1 MCLCVRERETKRKRY
16 NYISVYKYVL
26 NQYRNLKNL
35 SLFCYCCYF
44 DIAIVCYVMFVFII
58 VNSSNY
64 IFKWITSFECGYLF
78 KYIWPFMGHIWRGPS
93 RLSARSVWQCEPDL
107 CQGKLFE
114 SVLSV
119 WTSFGP
125 GPSQNLASTEARV
138 WPKGGFWH
146 LLSSPRGL

>member
-26 NQYRNLKNL
+26 NQYRNFKNL

-78 KYIWPFMGHIWRGPS
+78 KYIWPFMGHIWR
-93 RLSARSVWQCEPDL
+93 
-107 CQGKLFE
+107 E

-119 WTSFGP
+119 WASFGP

-138 WPKGGFWH
+138 WPKGSFWH